1 MAIPNLAPV
10 DPWPT
15 RKQPQERFDTA
26 VKTAMDQMSVM
37 VGELNSSFIPAANET
52 AEAINTLNPD
62 LPAIRDAPNQ
72 AAAAAASAEAAAG
85 SAGAAA
91 ESVSAAAQEVEKAKA
106 EVVNAQAEVE
116 RAKAEADRAE
126 AIAGVGPAMVGKL
139 GLTKPDG
146 ETTKTDEFGTMS
158 VPTFEGS
165 AAGLVPAATPSDA
178 KKVLLG
184 NGTWGSAEDD
194 AAAMTISEDLHL
206 TADSP
211 RTLVLTASASAL
223 SVCLPDTATLP
234 EGTTFHI
241 IVRPLEDIQL
251 CDFSGQSIK
260 AYPVLSAN
268 AAIRV
273 QLVDSLTG
281 LWALSEYKSGST
293 SDAQGKLGLNIG
305 DLTVFSSGAISGI
318 SIATLSETKAI
329 VCYSDGANSFYPT
342 AVVLSI
348 SGIMVT
354 VGDATVLNSEHE
366 ARYLLAD
373 TLSENKVL
381 ACYGD
386 RSNINVRILTISG
399 ISIVLGDVF
408 TFYGSHMG
416 IMVKVL
422 SENKAIVGYYYNS
435 SDMSRLYA
443 KVITIDGDNIKFGSD
458 YDIDHNSNSMY
469 YNIGKIFS
477 LSKDKVVLF
486 CNEGNSRLGYILVIS
501 ETNITKATEN
511 YISSNLELNSIIQ
524 LSPGKYVA
532 TNTGSNGPLVILIDI
547 SNTTINCSEPIQID
561 NYSANSRYLIALSL
575 TKFLVFYRD
584 SSNKFNTYKVRLCEV
599 SGTSIAIRGTIYSD
613 LVEIPSYISLLSPEL
628 PTILGLRSGTP
639 STTGIM
645 YFA

>member
-1 MAIPNLAPV
+1 MAISNLTPV
-10 DPWPT
+10 EPWPS
-15 RKQPQERFDTA
+15 RKLPQDRFDA
-26 VKTAMDQMSVM
+26 SVKTAMDQMSVM
-37 VGELNSSFIPAANET
+37 VGELNDSFIPAVNHAVDT
-52 AEAINTLNPD
+52 VNTITPD
-62 LPAIRDAPNQ
+62 IPTILDAPNH
-72 AAAAAASAEAAAG
+72 AAAAAASAEAAAT

-91 ESVSAAAQEVEKAKA
+91 ESVSAAAQEVEKAKG
-106 EVVNAQAEVE
+106 EVVNAQAEAE

-139 GLTKPDG
+139 GLVKPDG
-146 ETTKTDEFGTMS
+146 KTTQTTEDGTLS

-241 IVRPLEDIQL
+241 IVRPLENIQL

-293 SDAQGKLGLNIG
+293 TDAQGKPGLNIG
-305 DLTVFSSGAISGI
+305 DLTVFSSGGISGI

-329 VCYSDGANSFYPT
+329 VCYSDAANSFYPT

-348 SGIMVT
+348 SGIVVT
-354 VGDATVLNSEHE
+354 VGDATVLNSEHR
-366 ARYLLAD
+366 ADYLSAD

-386 RSNINVRILTISG
+386 SSDIKVRILTISG

-408 TFYGSHMG
+408 TFNRTHNG

-422 SENKAIVGYYYNS
+422 SENKAILGYYNNS
-435 SDMSRLYA
+435 SDMSYLYA
-443 KVITIDGDNIKFGSD
+443 KIITIDGDNIRFGSE
-458 YDIDHNSNSMY
+458 YDIDYNPNTMY

-477 LSKDKVVLF
+477 LPKDKVVLF
-486 CNEGNSRLGYILVIS
+486 SKEGNSCLGYILAIS
-501 ETNITKATEN
+501 ETNITKEKEN
-511 YISSNLELNSIIQ
+511 YLSKLDLNSISQ
-524 LSPGKYVA
+524 LSPSKYVA
-532 TNTGSNGPLVILIDI
+532 LDTQLGGPRVSLIDI

-561 NYSANSRYLIALSL
+561 IYSNTNCYLIALSL
-575 TKFLVFYRD
+575 TKFLVIYRD
-584 SSNKFNTYKVRLCEV
+584 SSNKLNTYKVRLCEV
-599 SGTSIAIRGTIYSD
+599 SGTSIVIRGTIYSD
-613 LVEIPSYISLLSPEL
+613 LVEIPFYISLLSPEL
-628 PTILGLRSGTP
+628 PTILGLRSGEP